1 MKIVSL
7 IINFPRLKRRL
18 NGSDDF
24 WEFSQKTFDSSFKGG
39 VASSYENFCSFN
51 KLNHR
56 NVTFKIL
63 DQPLIVSP
71 VVIYLRKHSYLT
83 ECFSKKLNSLKSGG
97 IIDYWRNTF
106 YETDLLKL
114 KRSAAGPKAMTFK
127 TLSSAFMGLLLGWVA
142 SLVVFIIEKTCCA
155 IWRQF
160 LIINS
165 FTDILL

>member
-1 MKIVSL
+1 M
-7 IINFPRLKRRL
+7 

-24 WEFSQKTFDSSFKGG
+24 WKFSQMTFDPSFKGG

-63 DQPLIVSP
+63 EQPLIVSP

-83 ECFSKKLNSLKSGG
+83 ECFSKKLNMLKSGG

-106 YETDLLKL
+106 YETDYLKL
-114 KRSAAGPKAMTFK
+114 KRSAAGPKTMTFK
-127 TLSSAFMGLLLGWVA
+127 TLSSAFMGLVLGWVA
-142 SLVVFIIEKTCCA
+142 SLIVLVIENTCYA
-155 IWRQF
+155 IWRK
-160 LIINS
+160 ISMINT